1 MRTKVIFAI
10 FGALASLALLGG
22 SQAFAQSETA
32 QPATSNA
39 SQLLQLP
46 LGADAG
52 KDSRVFSPARLFSR
66 PITTGVGYDL
76 KERPPG
82 KAASPMQLST
92 TIETKVENK
101 TTNLVGGGGGANE
114 GGREAAPPAPATPR
128 FAYEF
133 PDLVQNALG
142 TALPLFGA
150 EWFDA
155 RQAPSALDPLT
166 VPLDYR
172 VGPGDELLIRAW
184 GQIDIDYQ
192 GQIDR
197 SGTLFL
203 PKIGPIMV
211 AGQKLSDLK
220 NLISTTI
227 GRQFKSF
234 ELTVSLGAL
243 RQIQY
248 YVAGFA
254 RAPGIHT
261 TESTATALHGLL
273 ASGGPLPSGDLRRI
287 ELRREG
293 RVVATLDAYQFLLRG
308 DKSADPQLQP
318 GDVIFV
324 PPAAGYFAVA
334 GGVRRPAIYHLQSG
348 MTLAEALST
357 AGGIS
362 LPGLAQPVRLER
374 LQPGGR
380 RLEALKLNTDQLK
393 QPLRDGDLLV
403 VLPASPKYD
412 SYVTLRGNV
421 AQPLRQAWREG
432 MKVSDLLNAS
442 QGLIR
447 PATWAQH
454 NQGAG
459 LDALGFPHRD
469 VELKRDFPEVDW
481 AYAAIE
487 RLNPAT
493 YALELIPFHLG
504 KALSRDPAHD
514 KLLASGD
521 AIVIFA
527 KSDFT
532 QPEQN
537 KLRLVRVEGEV
548 AAPGIYPMGPHD
560 TLAQVLERAGG
571 LSDRAYLFGTV
582 FTRESARKT
591 EAQRLREVAD
601 RIEQDYLR
609 YLSGRARNAT
619 AQEDSVVGST
629 EIEAIRNL
637 VARLRAVQPEGRV
650 PLNLTG
656 ASAQVA
662 QLPAVVMEDRDSIYV
677 PPKPAT
683 VAVVGAVFRQGSLL
697 WSQGWDAQAYLNNSG
712 GLRQHADKSGIV
724 VFRADGTV
732 RQLGGWLSADTGIHP
747 GDTIVV
753 PEDVQSSGWTR
764 IFRDWSQIFYQ
775 LGLGGAAL
783 KILKST
789 L

>member
-1 MRTKVIFAI
+1 MHIKFSFWILGIASVLLT
-10 FGALASLALLGG
+10 GQSLA
-22 SQAFAQSETA
+22 QSDSG
-32 QPATSNA
+32 QPSSA
-39 SQLLQLP
+39 SANQLLQLP
-46 LGADAG
+46 LGADAN
-52 KDSRVFSPARLFSR
+52 KDTRVFSPARLFTR

-76 KERPPG
+76 KERPPV
-82 KAASPMQLST
+82 KPSPMQLNT
-92 TIETKVENK
+92 TIETRVENK
-101 TTNLVGGGGGANE
+101 STTQMSGVAGGDRAAE
-114 GGREAAPPAPATPR
+114 GGPNAVLAASQTPR
-128 FAYEF
+128 FGFEF

-142 TALPLFGA
+142 SPLPLFGSA
-150 EWFDA
+150 WFES
-155 RQAPSALDPLT
+155 RLTQPALDPLT
-166 VPLDYR
+166 VPTDYR

-197 SGTLFL
+197 SGNLFL
-203 PKIGPIMV
+203 PKVGPVMV
-211 AGQKLSDLK
+211 AGQKLADLK
-220 NLISTTI
+220 SILATTI

-254 RAPGIHT
+254 RSPGIHT

-273 ASGGPLPSGDLRRI
+273 ASGGPLPAGDLRRI
-287 ELRREG
+287 ELRRGG
-293 RVVATLDAYQFLLRG
+293 RVVATLDAYQFLVRG

-324 PPAAGYFAVA
+324 PPAAGFFAVA
-334 GGVRRPAIYHLQSG
+334 GGVRRPAIYHLQAG
-348 MTLAEALST
+348 MTLADALNT
-357 AGGIS
+357 AGGLS
-362 LPGLAQPVRLER
+362 QPGVMHPMRVER
-374 LQPGGR
+374 LKPGGR
-380 RLEALKLNTDQLK
+380 RLEALSLGTDQLQ
-393 QPLRDGDLLV
+393 QPLQDGDLLV
-403 VLPASPKYD
+403 ILPSSPKYE

-421 AQPLRQAWREG
+421 AQPLRQAWRAG
-432 MKVSDLLNAS
+432 LRVSDLLNAS
-442 QGLIR
+442 DGLIR

-454 NQGAG
+454 NLGAG
-459 LDALGFPHRD
+459 LDVLGQSQRD
-469 VELKRDFPEVDW
+469 VDLKRDFPEVDW

-487 RLNPAT
+487 RLNPRT
-493 YALELIPFHLG
+493 YAMDLIPFHLG
-504 KALSRDPAHD
+504 KAMAKDAQND
-514 KLLASGD
+514 LLLESGD

-527 KSDFT
+527 KSDFA
-532 QPEQN
+532 QPEHN

-548 AAPGIYPMGPHD
+548 AAPGIYPMGPSD
-560 TLAQVLERAGG
+560 TLTQLLERAGG
-571 LSDRAYLFGTV
+571 LSERAYLFGTV
-582 FTRESARKT
+582 FTRESARKL

-609 YLSGRARNAT
+609 YLAGRARNAT
-619 AQEDSVVGST
+619 AQEDSVTGST
-629 EIEAIRNL
+629 EIEAIRSL
-637 VARLRAVQPEGRV
+637 VGRLRAMQPEGRV
-650 PLNLTG
+650 PLNLVG
-656 ASAQVA
+656 ASASLA
-662 QLPAVVMEDRDSIYV
+662 QLPSVVMEDRDTVYV
-677 PPKPAT
+677 PTRPAT

-697 WSQGWDAQAYLNNSG
+697 WTPGWDAQAYLNNSG

-732 RQLGGWLSADTGIHP
+732 RQLGTWFNADAGIHP
-747 GDTIVV
+747 GDTLVV

>member
-1 MRTKVIFAI
+1 MRTKTTLWIVGVMAALWS
-10 FGALASLALLGG
+10 GLALAQADLG
-22 SQAFAQSETA
+22 
-32 QPATSNA
+32 QPASTSAN
-39 SQLLQLP
+39 QLLQLP
-46 LGADAG
+46 LGADAN
-52 KDSRVFSPARLFSR
+52 KDTRVFAPARLFSR

-76 KERPPG
+76 RERP
-82 KAASPMQLST
+82 AAKSTPMQLNT
-92 TIETKVENK
+92 TIETRVENK
-101 TTNLVGGGGGANE
+101 TTNQMGGGQGGE
-114 GGREAAPPAPATPR
+114 GNQETGRNPAPPSPQAPR
-128 FAYEF
+128 FGFEF

-142 TALPLFGA
+142 SPLPLFGST
-150 EWFDA
+150 WFES
-155 RQAPSALDPLT
+155 RVTPPALDPLT

-192 GQIDR
+192 GAIDR
-197 SGTLFL
+197 SGNLFL
-203 PKIGPIMV
+203 PKVGPIMV
-211 AGQKLSDLK
+211 AGQKLADLK
-220 NLISTTI
+220 GIIGTTI
-227 GRQFKSF
+227 GRQYKSF

-254 RAPGIHT
+254 RSPGIHT

-273 ASGGPLPSGDLRRI
+273 ASGGPLPEGDLRRI

-293 RVVATLDAYQFLLRG
+293 RMVATLDAYQFLIRG
-308 DKSADPQLQP
+308 DKASDPQLQP

-324 PPAAGYFAVA
+324 PPAAGFFAVA
-334 GGVRRPAIYHLQSG
+334 GGVRRPAIYHLRAG
-348 MTLAEALST
+348 MSLADALAT
-357 AGGIS
+357 AGGLS
-362 LPGLAQPVRLER
+362 QPGVRHPMRVER
-374 LQPGGR
+374 LQSGGR
-380 RLEALKLNTDQLK
+380 RLEALSLEADQLK

-403 VLPASPKYD
+403 VLPSSPKYD
-412 SYVTLRGNV
+412 AFVTLRGNV

-432 MKVSDLLNAS
+432 LRVSDLLEAS
-442 QGLIR
+442 NGLIR
-447 PATWAQH
+447 PAAWALQ
-454 NQGAG
+454 NRGAG
-459 LDALGFPHRD
+459 LDGLSQSKRD
-469 VELKRDFPEVDW
+469 VEFRRDFPEVDW

-487 RLNPAT
+487 RLNPRT
-493 YALELIPFHLG
+493 YAMDLIPFHLG
-504 KALSRDPAHD
+504 KAMAKDIQQD
-514 KLLASGD
+514 LLLESGD
-521 AIVIFA
+521 TVVIFA
-527 KSDFT
+527 KSDFA

-548 AAPGIYPMGPHD
+548 SAPGIYPLGPND
-560 TLAQVLERAGG
+560 TLTQLLERAGG
-571 LSDRAYLFGTV
+571 LTERAYLFGTV
-582 FTRESARKT
+582 FTRESARKV

-609 YLSGRARNAT
+609 YLAGRARNAT
-619 AQEDSVVGST
+619 AQEDSTVGST

-637 VARLRAVQPEGRV
+637 VGRLRGMQPEGRV
-650 PLNLTG
+650 PLNLAG
-656 ASAQVA
+656 ASAGLA
-662 QLPAVVMEDRDSIYV
+662 QLPPVVMEDQDSVVV
-677 PPKPAT
+677 PTRPST

-697 WSQGWDAQAYLNNSG
+697 WMPGWDAQAYLNNSG

-732 RQLGGWLSADTGIHP
+732 RQLGGWFNSDAGIQP
-747 GDTIVV
+747 GDTLVV

>member
-1 MRTKVIFAI
+1 MHIKLTRWIVGLAI
-10 FGALASLALLGG
+10 ALAGG
-22 SQAFAQSETA
+22 QVFAQTDTA
-32 QPATSNA
+32 QPAAASA
-39 SQLLQLP
+39 SQLLELP
-46 LGADAG
+46 LGADAN
-52 KDSRVFSPARLFSR
+52 KDSRVFSPARLFAR

-82 KAASPMQLST
+82 KSSPMQLNT
-92 TIETKVENK
+92 TIETRVENK
-101 TTNLVGGGGGANE
+101 TTHQMNE
-114 GGREAAPPAPATPR
+114 GGTREGGIEASPRPTPAPPQAPR
-128 FAYEF
+128 FAFEF

-142 TALPLFGA
+142 SSLPLFGSA
-150 EWFDA
+150 WFDA
-155 RQAPSALDPLT
+155 RQAPPALDPLT

-184 GQIDIDYQ
+184 GQIDIDFQ

-197 SGTLFL
+197 SGNLFL
-203 PKIGPIMV
+203 PKVGPIMV

-220 NLISTTI
+220 GIIATTI

-273 ASGGPLPSGDLRRI
+273 ASGGPLPAGDLRRI

-293 RVVATLDAYQFLLRG
+293 RLVATLDAYQFLVNG
-308 DKSADPQLQP
+308 DKSSDPQLQP

-324 PPAAGYFAVA
+324 PPAAGFFAVA
-334 GGVRRPAIYHLQSG
+334 GGVRRPAIYHLQAG
-348 MTLAEALST
+348 MTLADALST
-357 AGGIS
+357 AGGLS
-362 LPGLAQPVRLER
+362 QPGVSHPMRVER
-374 LQPGGR
+374 LHAGGR
-380 RLEALKLNTDQLK
+380 RLEALSLNTAQLK
-393 QPLRDGDLLV
+393 QPLQDGDLLV
-403 VLPASPKYD
+403 ILPSSPKYE

-432 MKVSDLLNAS
+432 LRVSDMLSAAN
-442 QGLIR
+442 GLIR
-447 PATWAQH
+447 PAAWAQR
-454 NQGAG
+454 NLGAG
-459 LDALGFPHRD
+459 LDVLGQSQRD
-469 VELKRDFPEVDW
+469 VEFKRDFPEVDW

-487 RLNPAT
+487 RLNPRTLAI
-493 YALELIPFHLG
+493 EVIPFHLG
-504 KALSRDPAHD
+504 KAIAKDANED
-514 KLLASGD
+514 QLLQSGD
-521 AIVIFA
+521 TIVVFA
-527 KSDFT
+527 KSDFA

-548 AAPGIYPMGPHD
+548 AAPGIYPMGPDD
-560 TLAQVLERAGG
+560 TLAKLLERAGG
-571 LSDRAYLFGTV
+571 LSERAYLFGTV
-582 FTRESARKT
+582 FTRESARKL

-629 EIEAIRNL
+629 EIEAIRSL
-637 VARLRAVQPEGRV
+637 VVRLRSMQPEGRV
-650 PLNLTG
+650 PLNLVG
-656 ASAQVA
+656 ASASLA
-662 QLPAVVMEDRDSIYV
+662 QLPAVVMEDKDSVYV
-677 PPKPAT
+677 PARPAT
-683 VAVVGAVFRQGSLL
+683 VTVVGAVFRQGSLL
-697 WSQGWDAQAYLNNSG
+697 WTPGWDAQAYLNNSG

-732 RQLGGWLSADTGIHP
+732 RQLGGWFNSDAGIHP
-747 GDTIVV
+747 GDTLVV

>member
-1 MRTKVIFAI
+1 MRINTT
-10 FGALASLALLGG
+10 LTLSLALVALLHLPK
-22 SQAFAQSETA
+22 ALAQSDTA
-32 QPATSNA
+32 QPATSSA

-46 LGADAG
+46 SGSDPS
-52 KDSRVFSPARLFSR
+52 KDSRVFSPARIFSR

-76 KERPPG
+76 KERPAG
-82 KAASPMQLST
+82 KASPMQLST
-92 TIETKVENK
+92 TIETRVENK
-101 TTNLVGGGGGANE
+101 TTNNLGGLGGAGGE
-114 GGREAAPPAPATPR
+114 GSGNSPGPAPAAPR
-128 FAYEF
+128 YGYEF
-133 PDLVQNALG
+133 PELVQNALG
-142 TALPLFGA
+142 TTLPLFGA

-155 RQAPSALDPLT
+155 RQTSAALDPLT

-203 PKIGPIMV
+203 PKIGPVVV

-220 NLISTTI
+220 SLLATAI

-248 YVAGFA
+248 YVTGFA

-293 RVVATLDAYQFLLRG
+293 QVVATIDAYQFLVRG

-324 PPAAGYFAVA
+324 PPAAGFFAVA
-334 GGVRRPAIYHLQSG
+334 GGVRRPAIYHLQKG
-348 MTLAEALST
+348 MSLGDALST
-357 AGGIS
+357 AGGLS
-362 LPGLAQPVRLER
+362 LPGLQHPVRLER
-374 LQPGGR
+374 LLPDGR
-380 RLEALKLNTDQLK
+380 RLQTLALNTDQLK
-393 QPLRDGDLLV
+393 QTLQDGDLLV
-403 VLPASPKYD
+403 ILPASPKYEN
-412 SYVTLRGNV
+412 YVTLRGNV
-421 AQPLRQAWREG
+421 SQPLRQPWREG
-432 MKVSDLLNAS
+432 LKVSQLLQAS
-442 QGLIR
+442 DGLIR
-447 PATWAQH
+447 PAAWAQR
-454 NQGAG
+454 NGGAG
-459 LDALGFPHRD
+459 LDTLASSQRD
-469 VELKRDFPEVDW
+469 VEIKRDFPEIDW
-481 AYAAIE
+481 EYAAIE
-487 RLNPAT
+487 RLNPVTFAMS
-493 YALELIPFHLG
+493 LIPFHLG
-504 KALSRDPAHD
+504 KALAGEMENDV
-514 KLLASGD
+514 LLKSGD
-521 AIVIFA
+521 TVVIFA
-527 KSDFT
+527 KSDFARPET
-532 QPEQN
+532 Q

-548 AAPGIYPMGPHD
+548 NAPGIYPMGPSD
-560 TLAQVLERAGG
+560 TLVQVLERAGG
-571 LSDRAYLFGTV
+571 LAERAYLFGTV
-582 FTRESARKT
+582 FSRESARKS
-591 EAQRLREVAD
+591 EGQRLREVAD

-650 PLNLTG
+650 PLNLEG
-656 ASAQVA
+656 AGAVLA
-662 QLPAVVMEDRDSIYV
+662 QLPPVVMEDRDSIYV
-677 PPKPAT
+677 PTKPAT
-683 VAVVGAVFRQGSLL
+683 VTVVGAVFRQGSLL
-697 WSQGWDAQAYLNNSG
+697 WSQAWDAQTYINNSG

-732 RQLGGWLSADTGIHP
+732 RQLGGWLSGDASIHP

-764 IFRDWSQIFYQ
+764 LFRDWSQIFYQ
-775 LGLGGAAL
+775 MGLGGAAL